1 MSEFVNENRKFAKNR
16 LMRNDS
22 KRMEGLQGDI
32 KRSNSSKRSNSK
44 RSNSKR
50 SNSSNSNFDNSNSS
64 NSKIGDSNFDN
75 SNTSDRKRSK
85 SFQNSKSSRR
95 RTISKRSSNSSAVKA
110 FTRKRAQKTI
120 GKFMKKAEQKRKAD
134 IARLEAVKAF
144 TKNYTQKRA
153 RKTIGVFMKKTENK
167 RRSKFLQAI
176 CSDSGVCI
184 AFGKERKKIFD
195 FFNGFTKFDYLKN
208 IKAIGK
214 VSANGFVKELEY
226 EREGYKAHAI
236 LKSSRQKDADN
247 LMYEYF
253 VGNMINFMMLNN
265 VPCFIETYGHYR
277 YKKESDWIQFQDKN
291 PGNVNLNAM
300 LIPYKKG
307 LIDYSESCRYSET
320 LCVLVQ
326 HIKGAASIGDKV
338 IKDPPDFDFII
349 NDLLYSFYQ
358 VYYALATFVSVF
370 THYDLHPDNVILY
383 KPVAGKYIE
392 FHYHLPDGSIINFKS
407 QYIVKIIDYGRCFL
421 DKKGFNSVSYYDD
434 ICKKFGAPACNQ
446 DPEVC
451 GDESGYGWLQ
461 PPLEED
467 AYYIS
472 STLNNRSHDL
482 RLLNDLKLQI
492 PWHDEPFKSSTRIR
506 NHMKYILLS
515 VEYTGKYGTPPVVG
529 KKDFKKTEDVTDAEA
544 FIKRAVMDP
553 EQKAANDDYYKG
565 MGKLGDMHIY
575 GDKPMEYIP
584 A

>member
-1 MSEFVNENRKFAKNR
+1 
-16 LMRNDS
+16 
-22 KRMEGLQGDI
+22 
-32 KRSNSSKRSNSK
+32 
-44 RSNSKR
+44 
-50 SNSSNSNFDNSNSS
+50 
-64 NSKIGDSNFDN
+64 
-75 SNTSDRKRSK
+75 
-85 SFQNSKSSRR
+85 
-95 RTISKRSSNSSAVKA
+95 
-110 FTRKRAQKTI
+110 
-120 GKFMKKAEQKRKAD
+120 MKKAEQKRKAD

-195 FFNGFTKFDYLKN
+195 FFNGFTKFDYLKS
-208 IKAIGK
+208 IKAIGA

-253 VGNMINFMMLNN
+253 VGANINN
-265 VPCFIETYGHYR
+265 VLLKYFPCFIETYGHYR
-277 YKKESDWIQFQDKN
+277 YRNESDWIKFQDKN
-291 PGNVNLNAM
+291 PGNVDLNTM

-326 HIKGAASIGDKV
+326 HIKGATSIGDKV

-358 VYYALATFVSVF
+358 VYYTLAVACTIF

-392 FHYHLPDGSIINFKS
+392 FHYHLPNSTTINFKS

-421 DKKGFNSVSYYDD
+421 KNTGLNSVSYYDR
-434 ICKKFGAPACNQ
+434 ICDKVINSECNENG
-446 DPEVC
+446 EVC
-451 GDESGYGWLQ
+451 GNDSGYGWLE
-461 PPLEED
+461 PVMED
-467 AYYIS
+467 WNYYIS
-472 STLNNRSHDL
+472 STMNNRSHDL
-482 RLLNDLKLQI
+482 RLLNDLKDRM

-529 KKDFKKTEDVTDAEA
+529 KRNLNKTEDVTDAHA